1 MTGLR
6 APVRSLYNGGVVTHD
21 GTRNLGKVSVKD
33 FVFVGGFGC
42 AEDLVDQVDG
52 SLVKA
57 AEGSDDERLE
67 VAFFLGRNVLVISDF
82 AVGRFL

>member
-6 APVRSLYNGGVVTHD
+6 APVCGLHNSGVVTHD

-42 AEDLVDQVDG
+42 AEDNFEFLV
-52 SLVKA
+52 
-57 AEGSDDERLE
+57 
-67 VAFFLGRNVLVISDF
+67 F
-82 AVGRFL
+82 AIVFVYMCM

>member
-6 APVRSLYNGGVVTHD
+6 APVRGLHNSGVVTHD

-57 AEGSDDERLE
+57 AEAYRDHE
-67 VAFFLGRNVLVISDF
+67 RNVNSVSYSYIYIYI
-82 AVGRFL
+82 

>member
-1 MTGLR
+1 MR
-6 APVRSLYNGGVVTHD
+6 FVTHD

-67 VAFFLGRNVLVISDF
+67 VAFLLLVVKSYKI
-82 AVGRFL
+82 